1 MPITTTANLSEPVKA
16 LYNAAALQAFTEKG
30 QFWRAST
37 IREIA
42 TGDGLGAKGKSVVF
56 DLWNTSAVSTNPLSE
71 TEDGESTT
79 LTLDQVEVELQEYG
93 NYVQTTRKL
102 RLTHY
107 GEPEEHAAWN
117 MGQMASDTLDLLAR
131 NALDQETGDAW
142 IDFAAGKEAKA
153 ELNINDRLT
162 AADIRKAFA
171 ELRSKNVPALEGGY
185 YLAFIHPHVLKD
197 LKDETGDA
205 SWTKKELY
213 AGERINPIQDE
224 VGSFEGFRF
233 IMSTNCTIEDSAGT
247 GTASGEDNA
256 DVYTTYFL
264 GQDALGFARAG
275 EVPTIEVSEPAM
287 GPGDAFKRF
296 QVISWY
302 AMCGF
307 KALRNDALYK
317 LFSSSSLAANGS

>member
-1 MPITTTANLSEPVKA
+1 MQQLFRLSLKKDSSGDLQPLEKSAQAMEQGQKA
-16 LYNAAALQAFTEKG
+16 
-30 QFWRAST
+30 
-37 IREIA
+37 
-42 TGDGLGAKGKSVVF
+42 KSVVF

-71 TEDGESTT
+71 TEDGDSTT

-117 MGQMASDTLDLLAR
+117 MGQMSSDTLDLLAR
-131 NALDQETGDAW
+131 NALDVETGEAW
-142 IDFAAGKEAKA
+142 NDYAGVAEAKS
-153 ELNINDRLT
+153 EITINDKLT

-185 YLAFIHPHVLKD
+185 YFCFIHPHVLKD

-213 AGERINPIQDE
+213 AGERILPIQDE

-233 IMSTNCTIEDSAGT
+233 IMSTNCTIEAQAGDST
-247 GTASGEDNA
+247 TSGGENA

-287 GPGDAFKRF
+287 GPGDAYKRF

-307 KALRNDALYK
+307 KPLRNDALYK
-317 LFSSSSLAANGS
+317 TLSSSSLAANGN